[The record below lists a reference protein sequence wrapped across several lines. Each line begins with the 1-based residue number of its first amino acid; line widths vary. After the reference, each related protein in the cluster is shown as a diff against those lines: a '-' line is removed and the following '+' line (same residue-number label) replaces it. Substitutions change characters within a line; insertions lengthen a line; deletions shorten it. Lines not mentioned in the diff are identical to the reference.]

1 MEGAEG
7 KNSLGKSAKTSATAA
22 AWGEHCQLS
31 QIWNKQLNSR
41 SSRMLV
47 MSLAPEVFENGKNK
61 SPYYLI
67 WGLDEDNT
75 WCKLE
80 GWGNDA
86 EKMQLC
92 LAKLLPEGH
101 GYVSFSALRHN
112 QSFRGSLKNCMAF
125 RVNPGCQYAACQGF
139 GEDGTISLPPQ
150 PRINSDFS
158 KFNGWSELHK
168 CFITVKVHEIRES
181 IPESPGTSERLLLS
195 LLDMSGG
202 LRKATVWPP
211 LCSLD
216 IWSEGSILTI
226 LGCTVSMQYQN
237 VTIGSDTLA
246 FPDPSFSL
254 ADFPEVI
261 MSMIWT
267 Y

>member
-1 MEGAEG
+1 
-7 KNSLGKSAKTSATAA
+7 
-22 AWGEHCQLS
+22 
-31 QIWNKQLNSR
+31 
-41 SSRMLV
+41 MLV
-47 MSLAPEVFENGKNK
+47 MSMAHEVFENGRNK

-92 LAKLLPEGH
+92 LTSLLPQGH
-101 GYVSFSALRHN
+101 GYISLSAVRHN
-112 QSFRGSLKNCMAF
+112 QSFRGSVKNCMAF
-125 RVNPGCQYAACQGF
+125 RVNPGCQYAVCQGF
-139 GEDGTISLPPQ
+139 GEDGKLSLPPQ
-150 PRINSDFS
+150 PRINSDFA
-158 KFNGWSELHK
+158 KFNGWSELHR
-168 CFITVKVHEIRES
+168 CFITVKVHEFRER
-181 IPESPGTSERLLLS
+181 IPESPGASERLLLS

-202 LRKATVWPP
+202 LRRATVWPP

-226 LGCTVSMQYQN
+226 LGCSVSMQYSN
-237 VTIGSDTLA
+237 VSIGSDSLA
-246 FPDPSFSL
+246 LPDTSQTL

-261 MSMIWT
+261 MSMTWAS
-267 Y
+267 